1 MTRASK
7 CDLRATWEQDTAPV
21 PAPPGWVQWAS
32 VGRTWAAIFWK
43 LRGWFSDASRTQA
56 LPEGCSCAC
65 GALTGSLRPGGLS
78 HLVHFSGRVA
88 GHPAHCGGWG
98 GGAWVS
104 PRMDPLRRTRLF
116 PCCRQCA
123 LAALRDVKSY
133 LTKEGGQ
140 IAVSLGNKS
149 CLPSCRGT
157 VPWREGHVDGA
168 MGGRCWRGQASG
180 LSREGSRGCR

>member
-1 MTRASK
+1 MTLEPLGSRTRPQCQPRLDGYSG
-7 CDLRATWEQDTAPV
+7 RP
-21 PAPPGWVQWAS
+21 WAGLGQPS
-32 VGRTWAAIFWK
+32 CGSSGGGFRH
-43 LRGWFSDASRTQA
+43 ASRTQA
-56 LPEGCSCAC
+56 LPKGRSCAC

-104 PRMDPLRRTRLF
+104 PRMDPRRRTPLF
-116 PCCRQCA
+116 LCCRQCA

-157 VPWREGHVDGA
+157 VPWREGRVDGA
-168 MGGRCWRGQASG
+168 MGGCCWRGQASG
-180 LSREGSRGCR
+180 LSHEGSRGCG